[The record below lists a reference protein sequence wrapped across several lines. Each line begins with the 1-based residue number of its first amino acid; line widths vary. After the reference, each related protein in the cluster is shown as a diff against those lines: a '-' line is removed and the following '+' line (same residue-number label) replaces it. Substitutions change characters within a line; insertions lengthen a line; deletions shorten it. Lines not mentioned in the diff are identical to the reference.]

1 MKTKSKFLL
10 VLLLVLVS
18 VLTWSLKDSKVLYA
32 SGTHTHT
39 YDTWH
44 KTADATCTSAEKG
57 YYYCDEHGTSTAYH
71 GDETTTGNALG
82 HTGNNGWVNDPDP
95 TCESTGTKYKTCTRC
110 GSKYGDGVS
119 VPATGHNYS
128 GAVHSL
134 NNGYHNWACSNGCGT
149 YGKGK
154 TKNAKS
160 ACNTAAWDHDGPEIY
175 SAHHWKICSI
185 CSYDWG
191 KTVEYE
197 VHGWPGSS
205 WADHICP
212 KCKKVNVLGY
222 KDDPVYHYFPDGTN
236 TLCGGCS
243 AAELTYTYEFPD
255 GPLDLLNTYVVSNN
269 GCGPSTGC
277 KPCTKIILTYSHIPY
292 KEKTSTAK
300 WELEPKMQYR
310 TYEHYNWEHHSTLF
324 EGRFWG
330 EQGHK
335 FQEYV
340 PTLKT
345 KYGSWGIAGHSGF
358 EYGTL
363 EGTSGAQPDGNFQT
377 WTIPVTHGGHAYM
390 VSFYNLA
397 GNFDEAI
404 PNYMFKNGGGSVETH
419 TYIERLFRATEGN
432 ESVPGTPGD
441 DYYDHDLEP
450 YCQLRYGCPVYGA
463 QHQLPA
469 VSTFIESAKK
479 NHWRLVKVTF
489 NGADVTSSDMVI
501 LAREQTNTFIYYFEK
516 MPTLHVSFKTVGGEE
531 LTGITYNDVTV
542 SGWQDPSGGNSWYLP
557 NHPDKAFT
565 WSLNGKVNLD
575 THYRFLR
582 TEISAEG
589 DAWTTGVASSGTPQ
603 TGDGRFSGTV
613 TVNPYY
619 ERTIIFVYE
628 KMPTIHIIYRTTHHA
643 HPSGTPADDDPPA
656 VIYIPFG
663 GPDKY
668 DWKLGASTNLEDI
681 HYRYLGETD
690 NDYAAWVAGLK
701 IIDKKG
707 YFSETGLNFSIQPGD
722 EKYHKESGTLNVQ
735 GEHEYTICFLYERMP
750 EVTVAYRGARGENI
764 PGAPADH
771 HEWLKY
777 NETTYN
783 WNMAGSTIS
792 PSGRGLG
799 VSEPDVDLRDD
810 SKYRYRGE
818 QDLGPQ
824 SCFAGNTYSGTPLP
838 AGALDGSWYD
848 IGYNFKHSGAISPK
862 GDEDAWVVL
871 IYERDPIVNVIY
883 RDKAGN
889 EINIPGAIE
898 DVSKDYGKKIYLTA
912 TPGSGYLN
920 TYAWSTDET
929 ADEYQLFFGSQ
940 RKEPDMMPYNKAKY
954 RYLGASYYD
963 DKNSDINAS
972 NSGFKNIGG
981 MSFTDGVNAASYKD
995 KKDAAGNPLH
1005 DWNHSGTITVEPY
1018 HEGYVVFVF
1027 DIIPRVE
1034 IAYRDNEGQ
1043 IIPGTGKIEDHPIAN
1058 IKYIQEYDE
1067 EYKYDGYN
1075 LSYDITKGV
1084 ELLDTY
1090 GWRYNGHMWDQG
1102 GTLAAGD
1109 ATYKNIG
1116 QVGALDNGAD
1126 KTVFLAGHSTD
1137 SATGGTYGTRLIQMG
1152 EYTHATL
1159 NPNDETTDAHLTY
1172 VFEPILLTILHY
1184 DNTTQQNILTKQNLT
1199 MRMPKLTNAGH
1210 TDSSLGCSPL
1220 EEGNV
1225 ITHVIRSLNKNAWPG
1240 YMLTN
1245 YYLGEKAVEYPSQK
1259 GYGYTVANSNQL
1271 FDTGRTKDQI
1281 RSELSSILL
1290 EEDSYNATTTTKV
1303 DLSNEGWKN
1312 AIKQISIKTSA
1323 HDQQA
1328 GEQVGRRPDIK
1339 IAFIY
1344 EQLIIQENHL
1354 KNTDKTFLKSNREPN
1369 QGEDL
1374 TKRKVIADNY
1384 FTSDSLVLRGDNILT
1399 NMGHEMGY
1407 NYDGWIL
1414 KDIGVK
1420 PETKEEVS
1428 VWAWVVG
1435 DDIAAA
1441 DIDEEMAKRLFC
1453 QVRGSYIAQAGGGYI
1468 ENNTKVNFY
1477 YEQRREEEVIVVRHV
1492 HERDRRDLLPKVE
1505 TGFAPGQT
1513 EMVLKKSG
1521 IIPYDYLYVEIDETT
1536 VNDSPEITITP
1547 EQHIKTITF
1556 VYGDRLPRINVEY
1569 RYGDPQGDELFDSE
1583 EKQFIK
1589 QTINIDNSHPQGK
1602 TNEAGEKIEYSY
1614 YVLYE
1619 GDNIGSGQ
1627 TDTGTDTTV
1636 SNIRNNGNV
1645 RLLVFVYGSNTPPP
1659 TPDIPQTEHVSG
1671 EEINVD
1677 FTDILL
1683 RSDEG
1688 IYTKR
1693 DKEQYNVEEGIPTS
1707 EDLYAN
1713 VITDTYLVKEVN
1725 NVHLMKK
1732 RFHIKVIKQYTETN
1746 DSEKD
1751 KLEGTQKEQMGEDK
1765 ILRTQKEFDM
1775 DVPYYYNSG
1784 RDTIMSWID
1793 HADVHNEVIEWH
1805 EDRDE
1810 TTIPAYSVK
1819 EIPWTI
1825 ESNGIVKGHVRLFP
1839 QGPQPTMEFKL
1850 GGGLK
1855 IKPSYT
1861 TVQSTAD
1868 ADGVLQPGIYDIVEN
1883 ADGSYTITYVMGSYG
1898 YNLKQTGEDIDKQ
1911 IQDFKDNP
1919 WSLTEQLVKT
1929 GTRVISDSLIIDR
1942 ENGSHFVV
1950 WQGDLPL
1957 TMTGYTLDG
1966 IAKVEEKEGTTV
1978 LQIPTKSILNEH
1990 ILYKDTNLYVN
2001 KEKANGTYPT
2011 SGDVVYREIK
2021 YITSGDDSTG
2031 EGFVVTDIEGGQ
2043 LSTLNSKTN
2052 VPGNDVKVHTPV
2064 ADESYI
2070 TPSKFDNQSVSVT
2083 KEVDGYKNDFHYL
2096 VLDGTFKVT
2105 IPWGLSDNGNKFNYF
2120 GYEKENYVSA
2130 TDPVDYTGTTGL
2142 HNTYNGYK
2150 GGSKAG
2156 DKDPEVGGAYTTWGT
2171 LKDVRIP
2178 FDTYF
2183 TYVKDGETKK
2193 MFLPGNTW
2201 LSEGMKQRM
2210 GGAENAIKYLAAA
2223 ENSEAKA
2230 TIFEFTVPVWVEEKD
2245 YYIQTRVIA
2254 ENAFKISED
2263 KHMPKVAD
2271 AGESSLY
2278 EFDTSRSGKSQPYS
2292 NKDVDNYV
2300 ASNSHRV
2307 RVVGYIYDLM
2317 IESSSDIDWKNILNP
2332 QTGASGGSTGSLR
2345 KNKITANNMP
2355 FGLTGGT
2362 VGTKTIDSQNA
2373 NTAYKYAPKIGY
2385 TFAFSFKTK
2394 GRKSNQIDLSILK
2407 QGFEFVPKSGKTD
2420 ERALP
2425 VELWYR
2431 KGNTGAYIKVGS
2443 AQDDTKITVVPNAEY
2458 LKVDGNEMMN
2468 STRIYP
2474 IEKNHPLVPD
2484 NVPYN
2489 YGIAVNIGSVRR
2501 LTIPHVLRMAYDNF
2515 AEYVDKGL
2523 YKTSKENIAA
2533 HALSTKNASDVNGYF
2548 GNETGAD
2555 RVIGSVGHWYG
2566 AYNLPVS
2573 TVAVEPGKDPN
2584 TNPEAI
2590 KRNGYIIVN
2599 LGLMSEDISEDT
2611 NGEDYLLYTGP
2622 KFEFDTYLDEGTDIE
2637 WPTVIPDVP
2646 EPIPDPNPPEPEEPK
2661 PQVEEPK
2668 VPEAPQPEEVKPSTG
2683 ANGGDTGSLRKRS
2696 HKTNNE
2702 TYDDNIKIGE
2712 YKLNNNI
2719 WTPDENTKANQASN
2733 TDKMNTGFYHEVAFP
2748 DGTVSVV
2755 KNSAIA
2761 AIDADNRAVRDVGV
2775 GISQ

>member
-10 VLLLVLVS
+10 VLSLVFMAMM
-18 VLTWSLKDSKVLYA
+18 TWSLKDTKVLFA
-32 SGTHTHT
+32 SEHVHT

-44 KTADATCTSAEKG
+44 KTGDATCQHGEEG
-57 YYYCDEHGTSTAYH
+57 YWYCNDHGTSTAYH
-71 GDETTTGNALG
+71 GNATTKGNPVDHQYTDSNNCHSAGSSGHYYECKWCSDYGGTIHGHNSGEWKNQYNGTHKKYCTDCGYNTNTGNCNKNKWDCDDK
-82 HTGNNGWVNDPDP
+82 GN
-95 TCESTGTKYKTCTRC
+95 
-110 GSKYGDGVS
+110 
-119 VPATGHNYS
+119 
-128 GAVHSL
+128 
-134 NNGYHNWACSNGCGT
+134 
-149 YGKGK
+149 GK
-154 TKNAKS
+154 TS
-160 ACNTAAWDHDGPEIY
+160 G
-175 SAHHWKICSI
+175 HHWKICSD
-185 CSYDWG
+185 CGYDWG
-191 KTVEYE
+191 KKESYGE
-197 VHGWPGSS
+197 HGKPGPTWPSHTCITC
-205 WADHICP
+205 DL
-212 KCKKVNVLGY
+212 VNVLQSQGDPNFHYWGADGGRLCRAAQCTGTLHCDSIGEINSLPSYQLIKCTPNPEIHKTIGTAVCTFNHTLYADKYGNMQDPSVYTIDYSTFIHGNWEYYATQWNKGEY
-222 KDDPVYHYFPDGTN
+222 KEFLAGLFDTSIYFLMSHKGEAMVSWGAQKSAFKESTGNRLAATSLSGN
-236 TLCGGCS
+236 TVTFTMGLSGHNILYGLYYGDS
-243 AAELTYTYEFPD
+243 YGPFAPPRVWAQAGDTTYETKYRVIHRYTNGTVISDEMIDITDSKEIPSVSASAM
-255 GPLDLLNTYVVSNN
+255 DLTANHVRFVGGKTGNTAIPAAGSFANNKKSFTIHLERNTSNAW
-269 GCGPSTGC
+269 
-277 KPCTKIILTYSHIPY
+277 ILFEYEYMPTLYEI
-292 KEKTSTAK
+292 
-300 WELEPKMQYR
+300 YR
-310 TYEHYNWEHHSTLF
+310 TT
-324 EGRFWG
+324 
-330 EQGHK
+330 
-335 FQEYV
+335 
-340 PTLKT
+340 
-345 KYGSWGIAGHSGF
+345 
-358 EYGTL
+358 
-363 EGTSGAQPDGNFQT
+363 DGK
-377 WTIPVTHGGHAYM
+377 TIP
-390 VSFYNLA
+390 SF
-397 GNFDEAI
+397 
-404 PNYMFKNGGGSVETH
+404 
-419 TYIERLFRATEGN
+419 
-432 ESVPGTPGD
+432 PGD
-441 DYYDHDLEP
+441 DGITP
-450 YCQLRYGCPVYGA
+450 RYN
-463 QHQLPA
+463 
-469 VSTFIESAKK
+469 TIESHGSGH
-479 NHWRLVKVTF
+479 NVF
-489 NGADVTSSDMVI
+489 S
-501 LAREQTNTFIYYFEK
+501 Y
-516 MPTLHVSFKTVGGEE
+516 
-531 LTGITYNDVTV
+531 GIQTYNYDTEHFRYVGTKK
-542 SGWQDPSGGNSWYLP
+542 SAPYSSWQ
-557 NHPDKAFT
+557 T
-565 WSLNGKVNLD
+565 WQGPKINEAIN
-575 THYRFLR
+575 
-582 TEISAEG
+582 
-589 DAWTTGVASSGTPQ
+589 GTPA
-603 TGDGRFSGTV
+603 SGTV
-613 TVNPYY
+613 TVQPYEEMTIVHIY
-619 ERTIIFVYE
+619 ER
-628 KMPTIHIIYRTTHHA
+628 MPTIHIIYRTTHEA

-656 VIYIPFG
+656 VIYIPYG

-668 DWKLGASTNLEDI
+668 DWALKPSVNLEDI
-681 HYRYLGETD
+681 HFRYLGETE
-690 NDYAAWVAGLK
+690 NEYTAWVAGDDVY
-701 IIDKKG
+701 DKKG
-707 YFSETGLNFSIQPGD
+707 HFSMTGLNLKEP
-722 EKYHKESGTLNVQ
+722 EHYHQEAGTLTVK
-735 GEHEYTICFLYERMP
+735 GDHEYTICFVYERMP
-750 EVTVAYRGARGENI
+750 EVTVAYRGARGETI
-764 PGAPADH
+764 QGAPKDH

-783 WNMAGSTIS
+783 WSSQGSKVT
-792 PSGRGLG
+792 PSNRDLK
-799 VSEPDVDLRDD
+799 VNEIDMDLRDD
-810 SKYRYRGE
+810 SKYRYIGE
-818 QDLGPQ
+818 KDLGPQ
-824 SCFAGNTYSGTPLP
+824 SCFKGNDYVATSLP
-838 AGALDGSWYD
+838 AGAIDGSWFSGAS
-848 IGYNFKHSGAISPK
+848 GYAHSGKISPK

-871 IYERDPIVNVIY
+871 VYEKDPIVNVIY

-889 EINIPGAIE
+889 EINIPGAVA
-898 DVSKDYGKKIYLTA
+898 DVSSDYAKKIYLTT
-912 TPGSGYLN
+912 TPTPNTQGSNKYTN
-920 TYAWSTDET
+920 NYAWSTDKT
-929 ADEYQLFFGSQ
+929 ADEYQLYFGEQ
-940 RKEPDMMPYNKAKY
+940 RQEPNMLPYNQQKY
-954 RYLGASYYD
+954 RYLGAQYYD
-963 DKNSDINAS
+963 DKNSSLAATND
-972 NSGFKNIGG
+972 GFKNTKG
-981 MSFTDGVNAASYKD
+981 MSFTSGVGLGALSYKD

-1084 ELLDTY
+1084 QLLDTY
-1090 GWRYNGHMWDQG
+1090 GWRYNGHMWDKG

-1109 ATYKNIG
+1109 TTYKNIG

-1137 SATGGTYGTRLIQMG
+1137 LATGGTYGTRLIQMG

-1259 GYGYTVANSNQL
+1259 GYGYTVANPNQL
-1271 FDTGRTKDQI
+1271 FDTGRIKDQI
-1281 RSELSSILL
+1281 RSELSNILL

-1312 AIKQISIKTSA
+1312 AIKQVSIKTSA
-1323 HDQQA
+1323 HDKQA
-1328 GEQVGRRPDIK
+1328 GEQVGRRPDLK

-1374 TKRKVIADNY
+1374 TKKKVIADNY

-1399 NMGHEMGY
+1399 NLGHEMGY
-1407 NYDGWIL
+1407 NYEGWIL

-1420 PETKEEVS
+1420 SETKEEVS
-1428 VWAWVVG
+1428 VFAQVVG
-1435 DDIAAA
+1435 DLVTGGMTQQE
-1441 DIDEEMAKRLFC
+1441 IDEVMAKQLFC

-1468 ENNTKVNFY
+1468 ENNTNVNFY
-1477 YEQRREEEVIVVRHV
+1477 YEQAGIDEVIKVRHV
-1492 HERDRRDLLPKVE
+1492 HERDRRDLLPVE
-1505 TGFAPGQT
+1505 SKRFAPGQT
-1513 EMVLKKSG
+1513 EMLLKKSS

-1536 VNDSPEITITP
+1536 VNDTPEITITP
-1547 EQHIKTITF
+1547 DQHVKTITF

-1589 QTINIDNSHPQGK
+1589 QTINISNTHPQGK
-1602 TNEAGEKIEYSY
+1602 TSEAGEKIEYSY

-1619 GDNIGSGQ
+1619 GDNVGSGQ

-1677 FTDILL
+1677 FTDIVL
-1683 RSDEG
+1683 RADEG

-1693 DKEQYNVEEGIPTS
+1693 DKEQYNVEEAIPTS

-1746 DSEKD
+1746 DSDKEK
-1751 KLEGTQKEQMGEDK
+1751 KEGTQKEQMGEDK

-1855 IKPSYT
+1855 VKPSYT
-1861 TVQSTAD
+1861 TVQSTED

-1898 YNLKQTGEDIDKQ
+1898 YNLKQTGVDIDKQ
-1911 IQDFKDNP
+1911 IQDFLDNP

-2031 EGFVVTDIEGGQ
+2031 EGFEVTDIEGGQ

-2105 IPWGLSDNGNKFNYF
+2105 IPWGLSDNGNKFDYF

-2156 DKDPEVGGAYTTWGT
+2156 DKEPEVGGAYTTWGT

-2183 TYVKDGETKK
+2183 TYVKDGVTKK

-2292 NKDVDNYV
+2292 NKDIDNYV

-2317 IESSSDIDWKNILNP
+2317 IESSSDVDWKNILNP
-2332 QTGASGGSTGSLR
+2332 QTGASGGNTGSLR

-2420 ERALP
+2420 ERAVP

-2443 AQDDTKITVVPNAEY
+2443 AQDDTKITVVPKAEY

-2474 IEKNHPLVPD
+2474 IEKNHPLVPN

-2489 YGIAVNIGSVRR
+2489 YGIAVDIGSVRR

-2548 GNETGAD
+2548 GNETGED

-2719 WTPDENTKANQASN
+2719 WTSDENTKANQASN